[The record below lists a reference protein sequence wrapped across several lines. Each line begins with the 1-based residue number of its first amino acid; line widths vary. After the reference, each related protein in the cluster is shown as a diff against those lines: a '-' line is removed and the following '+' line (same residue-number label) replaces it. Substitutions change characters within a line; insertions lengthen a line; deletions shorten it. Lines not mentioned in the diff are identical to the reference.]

1 MSVHGANCNIYTAD
15 DHSVIA
21 VNSHLVSS
29 FQSLLISLLSDPHDL
44 FDLTLTILQLV
55 VKYN

>member
-44 FDLTLTILQLV
+44 FDLTLTIL
-55 VKYN
+55 